1 MQAMQYEITL
11 PADYDMAIV
20 RRRVATKGAMTDDF
34 EGLGL
39 KAYGI
44 RERGVNGS
52 PVNQYA
58 PFYLWASGEG
68 MNRFLWGAG
77 FGGLSRD
84 FGRPVVRQWTGL
96 AFERGPASDAA
107 PSVATRR
114 IEPIARDADATAAI
128 DAAVAATRERARAS
142 EVHSTALAVDTS
154 AWEIVQFTLWAG
166 RAAGASGTADAV
178 PANRSAGGS
187 GAVDASGARAV
198 APDDEATYE
207 VLHLSSPRFDDLK
220 VGRQW

>member
-11 PADYDMAIV
+11 PADYDMAII
-20 RRRVATKGAMTDDF
+20 RHRVATKGAMTDDF
-34 EGLGL
+34 EALGL

-44 RERGVNGS
+44 RERGVEGS

-58 PFYLWASGEG
+58 PFYLWASPDG

-77 FGGLSRD
+77 FEGLSRD

-114 IEPIARDADATAAI
+114 IEAIAPDADATAAI
-128 DAAVAATRERARAS
+128 EAAVAATHERARATA
-142 EVHSTALAVDTS
+142 VHSTALAIDTG
-154 AWEIVQFTLWAG
+154 AWELVHFTL
-166 RAAGASGTADAV
+166 GAS
-178 PANRSAGGS
+178 P
-187 GAVDASGARAV
+187 
-198 APDDEATYE
+198 APDDAGTAYE
-207 VLHLSSPRFDDLK
+207 VLHLSAPRLGDLK
-220 VGRQW
+220 EGRQW

>member
-11 PADYDMAIV
+11 PADYDMAII

-44 RERGVNGS
+44 RERGVDGS

-58 PFYLWASGEG
+58 PFYLWASVEG
-68 MNRFLWGAG
+68 MNQFLWGAG
-77 FGGLSRD
+77 FAALSRD

-96 AFERGPASDAA
+96 AFEYGPASDAA
-107 PSVATRR
+107 PGVATRR
-114 IEPIARDADATAAI
+114 TETIAGDADATAAI
-128 DAAVAATRERARAS
+128 EAAVAATRERARAS

-154 AWEIVQFTLWAG
+154 AWELVQFTLWAR
-166 RAAGASGTADAV
+166 RAAGGSGTADVV
-178 PANRSAGGS
+178 PASGS
-187 GAVDASGARAV
+187 GAVSALGARAV
-198 APDDEATYE
+198 APGDEATYE

-220 VGRQW
+220 VGRQ

>member
-11 PADYDMAIV
+11 PADYDMAII
-20 RRRVATKGAMTDDF
+20 RHRVATKGAMTDDF

-44 RERGVNGS
+44 RERGVGGS

-84 FGRPVVRQWTGL
+84 FGRPIVRQWTGL

-107 PSVATRR
+107 PGFATRR
-114 IEPIARDADATAAI
+114 IEPIAPDSDATENIEAAL
-128 DAAVAATRERARAS
+128 VETRERARATT
-142 EVHSTALAVDTS
+142 VHSTALAIDTH
-154 AWEIVQFTLWAG
+154 AWELVHFTLGAG
-166 RAAGASGTADAV
+166 PAPGDGGTA
-178 PANRSAGGS
+178 
-187 GAVDASGARAV
+187 
-198 APDDEATYE
+198 YE

>member
-20 RRRVATKGAMTDDF
+20 RQRVATKGAMTDDF

-44 RERGVNGS
+44 RERGVDGS

-58 PFYLWASGEG
+58 PFSCAFARRPAGQKA
-68 MNRFLWGAG
+68 LWGAG
-77 FGGLSRD
+77 FAGLSRD

-96 AFERGPASDAA
+96 AFERGPASDAV
-107 PSVATRR
+107 PGFATRR
-114 IEPIARDADATAAI
+114 IEPIAADSDATELIEAAL
-128 DAAVAATRERARAS
+128 VETRERARATT
-142 EVHSTALAVDTS
+142 VHSTALAIDTR
-154 AWEIVQFTLWAG
+154 AWELVRFTLGAG
-166 RAAGASGTADAV
+166 PIPDDAGTA
-178 PANRSAGGS
+178 
-187 GAVDASGARAV
+187 
-198 APDDEATYE
+198 YE

>member
-11 PADYDMAIV
+11 PADYDMAII
-20 RRRVATKGAMTDDF
+20 RQRVATKGAMTDGF

-44 RERGVNGS
+44 RERGVDGS

-58 PFYLWASGEG
+58 PFYLWASVEG
-68 MNRFLWGAG
+68 MNQFLWGAG
-77 FGGLSRD
+77 FAGLSRD
-84 FGRPVVRQWTGL
+84 FGRPIVRQWTGL

-107 PSVATRR
+107 PGVATRR
-114 IEPIARDADATAAI
+114 TETIARDADATAAI
-128 DAAVAATRERARAS
+128 EAAVAATRERARAS

-154 AWEIVQFTLWAG
+154 AWELVQFTLWAR
-166 RAAGASGTADAV
+166 RAAGGAGTADVV
-178 PANRSAGGS
+178 PASGS
-187 GAVDASGARAV
+187 GAVDALGARAV
-198 APDDEATYE
+198 APGDEATYE

-220 VGRQW
+220 VGRRW

>member
-11 PADYDMAIV
+11 PADYDMAII

-44 RERGVNGS
+44 RERGVDGS

-58 PFYLWASGEG
+58 PFYLWASVEG
-68 MNRFLWGAG
+68 MNQFLWSAG
-77 FGGLSRD
+77 FAGLSRD
-84 FGRPVVRQWTGL
+84 FGRPIVRQWTGL
-96 AFERGPASDAA
+96 AFEHGPASDAA
-107 PSVATRR
+107 PGVATRR
-114 IEPIARDADATAAI
+114 TETIAGDADATAAI
-128 DAAVAATRERARAS
+128 EAAVAATRERARAS

-154 AWEIVQFTLWAG
+154 AWELVQFTLWAR
-166 RAAGASGTADAV
+166 RAAGGSGTADVV
-178 PANRSAGGS
+178 PASGS
-187 GAVDASGARAV
+187 GAVSALGARAV
-198 APDDEATYE
+198 APGDEATYE

-220 VGRQW
+220 VGRQ

>member
-11 PADYDMAIV
+11 PADYDMAII

-44 RERGVNGS
+44 RERGVDGS

-58 PFYLWASGEG
+58 PFYLWASVEG
-68 MNRFLWGAG
+68 MNQFLWSAG
-77 FGGLSRD
+77 FAGLSRD
-84 FGRPVVRQWTGL
+84 FGRPIVRQWTGL
-96 AFERGPASDAA
+96 AFEHGPASDAA
-107 PSVATRR
+107 PGVATRR
-114 IEPIARDADATAAI
+114 TETIAGDADATAAI
-128 DAAVAATRERARAS
+128 EAAVAATRERARAS

-154 AWEIVQFTLWAG
+154 AWELVQFTLWAR
-166 RAAGASGTADAV
+166 RAAGGSATADVV
-178 PANRSAGGS
+178 PASGS
-187 GAVDASGARAV
+187 GAVSALGARAV
-198 APDDEATYE
+198 APGDEATYE

-220 VGRQW
+220 VGRQ

>member
-20 RRRVATKGAMTDDF
+20 RQRVATKGAMTDDF
-34 EGLGL
+34 EGLAL

-44 RERGVNGS
+44 RERGVDGS

-58 PFYLWASGEG
+58 PFYLWASVEG

-84 FGRPVVRQWTGL
+84 FGRPVVQQWTGL

-107 PSVATRR
+107 PSFATRR
-114 IEPIARDADATAAI
+114 IEPIAPDSEATEMIEAAL
-128 DAAVAATRERARAS
+128 VETRERARATT
-142 EVHSTALAVDTS
+142 VHSTALAIDTR
-154 AWEIVQFTLWAG
+154 AWELVHFTLGAG
-166 RAAGASGTADAV
+166 PAPGDAGAV
-178 PANRSAGGS
+178 
-187 GAVDASGARAV
+187 
-198 APDDEATYE
+198 YE
-207 VLHLSSPRFDDLK
+207 VLHLSSPRFNDLK

>member
-20 RRRVATKGAMTDDF
+20 RQRVATKGAMTDDF

-44 RERGVNGS
+44 RERGVDGS

-58 PFYLWASGEG
+58 PFYLWASVEG

-84 FGRPVVRQWTGL
+84 FGRPIVRQWTGL
-96 AFERGPASDAA
+96 AFERGPASEAA
-107 PSVATRR
+107 PGFATRR
-114 IEPIARDADATAAI
+114 IESIGPDSDAT
-128 DAAVAATRERARAS
+128 
-142 EVHSTALAVDTS
+142 LG
-154 AWEIVQFTLWAG
+154 AG
-166 RAAGASGTADAV
+166 PAPGDVGTA
-178 PANRSAGGS
+178 
-187 GAVDASGARAV
+187 
-198 APDDEATYE
+198 YE

>member
-11 PADYDMAIV
+11 PADYDMAII

-44 RERGVNGS
+44 RERGVDGS

-58 PFYLWASGEG
+58 PFYLWASVEG

-84 FGRPVVRQWTGL
+84 FGRPIVRQWTGL
-96 AFERGPASDAA
+96 AFEHGPASDAA
-107 PSVATRR
+107 PGVATRR
-114 IEPIARDADATAAI
+114 TETIAGDADATAAI
-128 DAAVAATRERARAS
+128 EAAVAATRERARAS

-154 AWEIVQFTLWAG
+154 AWELVQFTLWAR
-166 RAAGASGTADAV
+166 RAAGGSATADVV
-178 PANRSAGGS
+178 PASGS
-187 GAVDASGARAV
+187 GAVSALGARAV
-198 APDDEATYE
+198 APGDEATYE

-220 VGRQW
+220 VGRQ